1 MERELYEREVLP
13 NRTRSLTRS
22 DIRVTF
28 LLVMAA
34 AILMQLAG

>member
-1 MERELYEREVLP
+1 MERELYEREILQ
-13 NRTRSLTRS
+13 NRTRSLTMS

-34 AILMQLAG
+34 AILMQLVA